1 MGEHTRWGTLASFAA
16 AAFALALVDCTSTS
30 TPAEASVDGGRTDS
44 TSDEAADTS
53 YEADRASP
61 KGDSMAADVS
71 SEQASLQEAGHDATT
86 CRGFAPAISYV
97 AGALPFS
104 VATGDMNGDGKLDLA
119 VADFTMFSDVWIL
132 LGNGDGTFG
141 GTVGSSLSGATG
153 SQWVTMGDF
162 NGDGKLDLALANGCN
177 IGPAIGDVTVLLGN
191 GDGTLMAASC
201 YGTSADGESVSIA
214 TGDFNADG
222 KVDLAVAG
230 NTGVEVLIGNGDGT
244 FGAAV
249 SYGDFESASSV
260 TAADLN
266 GDGKLDLAVTDSEG
280 NDVSVL
286 LGNGD
291 GTFMETVP
299 YGTGAAPSSVTSG
312 DFNGD
317 GTLDLAVADSLGTA
331 VSVLLGTG
339 TGSFAT
345 AVSYAAGGRSVT
357 AADFNGDGKL
367 DIATDDVAV
376 LLGNGDGTFQA
387 AADYGAGTGPRSVA
401 TGDFNGDGLP
411 DLGVAGGPA
420 DHGTVSVLLNNG
432 CVL

>member
-1 MGEHTRWGTLASFAA
+1 MLFRS
-16 AAFALALVDCTSTS
+16 
-30 TPAEASVDGGRTDS
+30 
-44 TSDEAADTS
+44 
-53 YEADRASP
+53 
-61 KGDSMAADVS
+61 
-71 SEQASLQEAGHDATT
+71 
-86 CRGFAPAISYV
+86 
-97 AGALPFS
+97 
-104 VATGDMNGDGKLDLA
+104 
-119 VADFTMFSDVWIL
+119 
-132 LGNGDGTFG
+132 
-141 GTVGSSLSGATG
+141 
-153 SQWVTMGDF
+153 
-162 NGDGKLDLALANGCN
+162 
-177 IGPAIGDVTVLLGN
+177 
-191 GDGTLMAASC
+191 
-201 YGTSADGESVSIA
+201 
-214 TGDFNADG
+214 
-222 KVDLAVAG
+222 
-230 NTGVEVLIGNGDGT
+230 
-244 FGAAV
+244 
-249 SYGDFESASSV
+249 
-260 TAADLN
+260 
-266 GDGKLDLAVTDSEG
+266 
-280 NDVSVL
+280 
-286 LGNGD
+286 
-291 GTFMETVP
+291 
-299 YGTGAAPSSVTSG
+299 PSSVTSG